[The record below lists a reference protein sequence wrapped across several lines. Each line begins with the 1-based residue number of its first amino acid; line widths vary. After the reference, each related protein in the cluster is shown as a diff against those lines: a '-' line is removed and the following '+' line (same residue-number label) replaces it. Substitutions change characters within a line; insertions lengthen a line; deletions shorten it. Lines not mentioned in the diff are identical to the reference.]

1 MKEERS
7 EWEKM
12 QKNFVRND
20 LSSINLGMCE
30 EI

>member
-20 LSSINLGMCE
+20 VGSINLGMCA

>member
-7 EWEKM
+7 EWEKI
-12 QKNFVRND
+12 QKNFVHSDVGN
-20 LSSINLGMCE
+20 INLGMCA

>member
-7 EWEKM
+7 EWEKI

-20 LSSINLGMCE
+20 FSSINLGMCT

>member
-20 LSSINLGMCE
+20 FSSINLGMCA